1 MMRHSWYPAW
11 RATLD
16 PLRTFVYVES
26 NASPCADGDLRP
38 GPENLSEQAV
48 SSHSI
53 ERQVFSI
60 RFAGNCPS
68 CALRALKSD
77 RLGKRL
83 CCAILRR
90 LPPSFVLSVS
100 SCNDGGRVGKPLLD
114 LDQKLL
120 PALYSGHVDL
130 GEDRDYRARFH
141 FAGRSNTSG
150 GRTTAET
157 GWRHR
162 AAIHNQNADT
172 HDAPCCC
179 RLARARQSGGELGE
193 FSDLAIDGDR
203 APCSWLTMS

>member
-1 MMRHSWYPAW
+1 MPRGRPSS
-11 RATLD
+11 RA
-16 PLRTFVYVES
+16 RE
-26 NASPCADGDLRP
+26 AI
-38 GPENLSEQAV
+38 V